1 MTQNLLASSS
11 KPRVLIIDDEQLF
24 RDAVSDYL
32 EEQGF
37 TTYTAANGRAGLE
50 AFQKFAPHAVLVDLR
65 MEEVD
70 GLEVV
75 AAVVKDLPETP
86 CIVVSGTGVLQ
97 DAIEALRIG
106 ASDYVTK
113 PIQDLEAL
121 VHVVRRCL
129 ERSRLQQE
137 NRLYREQLEGQVAQR
152 TAELRSRTMEL
163 EEANAKLL
171 AEITERKRV
180 EKLIAKAKKEWET
193 TFDSVSDHVSI
204 VGPDFRF
211 LRVNKTLAAHHG
223 MHPRE
228 MIGMFCL
235 GVLGCMD
242 LGTSV
247 CPHKAFIED
256 AGNTALERIVHC
268 QELDQWDF
276 LSTTPLYN
284 DGEYFGTL
292 LVYRDVTERVRTEQA
307 LKESESRF
315 RLLAEHATDMVTRLS
330 PGGDFIYV
338 SPSCQAILGF
348 APQALVGKSLFAFIH
363 ADCTSKVAACLRE
376 ETCRFVC
383 RMRTTSDVYVW
394 LDISTQLLRDP
405 KTGKI
410 LEVHASSRDISEA
423 IHAQEALE
431 RSNEKFSKA
440 FHTSLDG
447 FAIVGI
453 DSTTVLEANLSFAQT
468 LDLEQGKLVGSS
480 LESLPCWLTKADQQ
494 RLRRELAVNREVRDF
509 EATLHTL
516 GGEEVYV
523 QLSASFLELQQEP
536 CIIYSLRNITSQKLA
551 EKEIKF
557 MAMHDQLTGLPN
569 RRLFL
574 DRFEQT
580 LHRTRR
586 YGEKACLMFVDL
598 DAFKEINDKLGH
610 QIGDAVL
617 KEAATRLEKCVRKSD
632 TVARVGGDE
641 FVLILG
647 GQVESKQVEKIARK
661 IIRELSKEIMVFG
674 YQCAISA
681 SIGIS
686 LFPTDGQSL
695 DVLLHK
701 ADAAMY
707 QAKKAGGDTFLFYS
721 PDTALTQS
729 TASA

>member
-1 MTQNLLASSS
+1 MPQNLLASFSN
-11 KPRVLIIDDEQLF
+11 PRILIIDDEQLF

-37 TTYTAANGRAGLE
+37 RTHTAANGRAGLE
-50 AFQKFAPHAVLVDLR
+50 AFHEFAPHAVLVDLR

-75 AAVVKDLPETP
+75 AAVVKDSPETP

-113 PIQDLEAL
+113 PVQDLEAL
-121 VHVVRRCL
+121 VHVVRRSL
-129 ERSRLQQE
+129 EQSRLQQE
-137 NRLYREQLEGQVAQR
+137 NRLYREQLEEQVAQR

-163 EEANAKLL
+163 EEANARLL

-180 EKLIAKAKKEWET
+180 EKLIAKAKQEWET

-242 LGTSV
+242 LGTSD
-247 CPHKAFIED
+247 CPHKTFIEE
-256 AGNTALERIVHC
+256 AGRSALERIVHC
-268 QELDQWDF
+268 GELDQWDY

-348 APQALVGKSLFAFIH
+348 APQALVGKSLFDFIH
-363 ADCTSKVAACLRE
+363 ADCTPKAAASLRE

-383 RMRTTSDVYVW
+383 QMRTISDAYVW

-410 LEVHASSRDISEA
+410 LEVHASSRDITEA

-453 DSTTVLEANLSFAQT
+453 DNATVLEANSSFTQT
-468 LDLEQGKLVGSS
+468 LDLEQETLVGSS
-480 LESLPCWLTKADQQ
+480 LESLPCWLTKTDQQ
-494 RLRRELAVNREVRDF
+494 RLRRELAENREVRDF

-516 GGEEVYV
+516 GGDEVFV

-580 LHRTRR
+580 LNRTRR
-586 YGEKACLMFVDL
+586 YGERACLMFVDL

-617 KEAATRLEKCVRKSD
+617 KEAAMRLEKCVRKSD

-647 GQVESKQVEKIARK
+647 GQVEAKQVEKIARK
-661 IIRELSKEIMVFG
+661 IIRELSREILVFG

-686 LFPTDGQSL
+686 LFPADGQSL

-707 QAKKAGGDTFLFYS
+707 QAKNAGGDTFLFYS
-721 PDTALTQS
+721 PDTPPTQS
-729 TASA
+729 TPSS

>member
-1 MTQNLLASSS
+1 MPQNLLASFSN
-11 KPRVLIIDDEQLF
+11 PRILIIDDEQLF

-32 EEQGF
+32 KEQGF
-37 TTYTAANGRAGLE
+37 KTHTAANGRSGLE

-75 AAVVKDLPETP
+75 ASVVKESPETP

-113 PIQDLEAL
+113 PVQDLEAL

-129 ERSRLQQE
+129 ERARLQQE
-137 NRLYREQLEGQVAQR
+137 NRLYRERLEEQVTQR

-163 EEANAKLL
+163 EEVNSKLL

-228 MIGMFCL
+228 MIGMLCL
-235 GVLGCMD
+235 GIIGCMD
-242 LGTSV
+242 LGASI
-247 CPHKAFIED
+247 CPHKTFIEE
-256 AGNTALERIVHC
+256 AGKSAREQIIHC
-268 QELDQWDF
+268 QELDQWDY

-284 DGEYFGTL
+284 DGEYIGTL
-292 LVYRDVTERVRTEQA
+292 LVYRDVTERVRTEKA
-307 LKESESRF
+307 LKESENRF
-315 RLLAEHATDMVTRLS
+315 RLLAENATDMVTRLS

-338 SPSCQAILGF
+338 SPSCQTILGF
-348 APQALVGKSLFAFIH
+348 APQTLVGKSLFDFIH
-363 ADCTSKVAACLRE
+363 SDCTSKAAACLRE

-383 RMRTTSDVYVW
+383 RMHTISDAYVW
-394 LDISTQLLRDP
+394 LDISTKLLRDA
-405 KTGKI
+405 KTGVI
-410 LEVHASSRDISEA
+410 LEVQASSRDITEA
-423 IHAQEALE
+423 IHAQEALQ

-447 FAIVGI
+447 FAIVNI
-453 DSTTVLEANLSFAQT
+453 DNATVLEANPSFAQT
-468 LDLEQGKLVGSS
+468 LDLDHGKLVGMS

-494 RLRRELAVNREVRDF
+494 RLRRELDDKREVRDF
-509 EATLHTL
+509 EAILHTL
-516 GGEEVYV
+516 GGEEVFV

-536 CIIYSLRNITSQKLA
+536 CIIYSLKNITSQKLA

-580 LHRTRR
+580 LNRARR

-598 DAFKEINDKLGH
+598 DAFKEINDEMGH

-617 KEAATRLEKCVRKSD
+617 KETAMRLEKCVRKSD
-632 TVARVGGDE
+632 TVARIGGDE

-647 GQVESKQVEKIARK
+647 GQVEAQQVENVARK
-661 IIRELSKEIMVFG
+661 ITRELSKDIVAFG

-686 LFPTDGQSL
+686 LFPGDGQSL
-695 DVLLHK
+695 DVLMQK

-707 QAKKAGGDTFLFYS
+707 QAKKAGGDMFLFYS
-721 PDTALTQS
+721 FDTAPPQS
-729 TASA
+729 TAFS